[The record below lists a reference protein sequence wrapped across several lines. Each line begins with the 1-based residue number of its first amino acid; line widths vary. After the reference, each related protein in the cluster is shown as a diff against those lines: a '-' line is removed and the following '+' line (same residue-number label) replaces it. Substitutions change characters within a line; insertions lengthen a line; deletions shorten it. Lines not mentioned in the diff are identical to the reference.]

1 MTRQQRQ
8 NFEELSLLPG
18 LNLISIEKLE
28 LCLLVLQLLSPDEG
42 MVAGIGLVGEEE
54 FVEKEE
60 VEEKEGEDVGADFE
74 EEVAQTKD

>member
-28 LCLLVLQLLSPDEG
+28 LCLLVFQLLSPDEG

>member
-1 MTRQQRQ
+1 M
-8 NFEELSLLPG
+8 LPG

-28 LCLLVLQLLSPDEG
+28 LCLLVLQLLAPDEG

-54 FVEKEE
+54 LVEKEE
-60 VEEKEGEDVGADFE
+60 GEEKEGEDVGGDSE

>member
-28 LCLLVLQLLSPDEG
+28 LCLFVCQLLSPDEG

-54 FVEKEE
+54 LVEKEE
-60 VEEKEGEDVGADFE
+60 GEEKEGEDVGADFE
-74 EEVAQTKD
+74 EEAAQTKD

>member
-28 LCLLVLQLLSPDEG
+28 LCLLVFQLLSPDEG

-54 FVEKEE
+54 LVEKEE
-60 VEEKEGEDVGADFE
+60 GEEKEGEDVGGDSE

>member
-54 FVEKEE
+54 LVEKEE
-60 VEEKEGEDVGADFE
+60 GEEKEGEDVGADSE

>member
-28 LCLLVLQLLSPDEG
+28 LCLLVFQLLSPDEG

-54 FVEKEE
+54 LVEKEE
-60 VEEKEGEDVGADFE
+60 GEEKEGEDVGADSE

>member
-1 MTRQQRQ
+1 M
-8 NFEELSLLPG
+8 LPG

-54 FVEKEE
+54 LVEKEE